1 MVKSE
6 YEEIVKN
13 EVQRA
18 ISADEG
24 AIARLS
30 ANYIDNVRAYTLKEK
45 VKNKFT
51 GRDESPDEHL
61 MRSIEEK
68 IDIPE
73 NRKDDFRREIM
84 NFIGALAIGGS
95 SYIFY
100 FAAKLQEYAD
110 AETLKDNLELK
121 AEELEGVFSA
131 ASPDFVIQ
139 EWSNVRPTFDS
150 TRNRR
155 GAFFNFADWEEHPM
169 HTPADGIVK
178 YWYEDQAQAMLDDLR
193 AVVIEKQIRVF
204 PRDLRAMLMI
214 PSSAQY
220 EGRNVDVEV
229 AYAELSRLNF
239 GINTAKMLLE
249 NNVKAVNRI
258 WLWKPREATGT
269 GGLLTY
275 QTLGCH
281 VFITLPDLV
290 NFFESLRADDRY
302 FSIEAVRLIYNQ
314 PGVDRRGSSRVQERT
329 FLSGGW
335 CG

>member
-1 MVKSE
+1 MTKGR
-6 YEEIVKN
+6 I
-13 EVQRA
+13 
-18 ISADEG
+18 ISAL
-24 AIARLS
+24 IL
-30 ANYIDNVRAYTLKEK
+30 
-45 VKNKFT
+45 
-51 GRDESPDEHL
+51 
-61 MRSIEEK
+61 
-68 IDIPE
+68 
-73 NRKDDFRREIM
+73 
-84 NFIGALAIGGS
+84 IGALAIAGS

-110 AETLKDNLELK
+110 ADTLKKALEQK
-121 AEELEGVFSA
+121 AEDLEDVFSA
-131 ASPDFVIQ
+131 ASPDLVIQ
-139 EWSNVRPTFDS
+139 EWTNVRPTFDS

-193 AVVIEKQIRVF
+193 AAVIEKQIRVF

-258 WLWKPREATGT
+258 WLWKPREATET

-314 PGVDRRGSSRVQERT
+314 PGVDREPVLDAQFLITQAKYIEIDAAMALVAMAAEDDSGYGDDYGYSGYRGAATAVPEEPGFLGTAWSRFKRWY
-329 FLSGGW
+329 FLSN
-335 CG
+335 